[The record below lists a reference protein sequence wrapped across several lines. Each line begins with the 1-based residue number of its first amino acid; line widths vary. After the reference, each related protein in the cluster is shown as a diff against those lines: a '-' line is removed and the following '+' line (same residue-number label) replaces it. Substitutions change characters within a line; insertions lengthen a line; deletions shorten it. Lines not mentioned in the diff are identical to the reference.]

1 MNIPVSP
8 LVLPAG
14 NLLKSRR
21 RIRDARL
28 RPYHGLHGTSMLRP
42 FPNLHSANLL
52 PTIIPILNHN
62 RLVIRKMPTPEILKI
77 PNLLSLSRIALAPI
91 ICHFLSRNDTTGIM
105 VSLILMVVAG
115 ITDGLDGY
123 LARRWK
129 QTGRLGTALDPIA
142 DKLFAAL
149 LVICLIIHRDFPI
162 WLASVIVGRDL
173 LIVGLGMLL
182 LGDRNISLPSNL
194 TGKYAFTA
202 IVVLLASYVIRFE
215 FGIMLTTWTTMIL
228 IAASLYGY
236 GRVFVMVKRGKPA
249 PEFTD
254 KKYLMTIRTAATTVY
269 TIIFFYKLYVDL
281 LR

>member
-1 MNIPVSP
+1 
-8 LVLPAG
+8 
-14 NLLKSRR
+14 
-21 RIRDARL
+21 
-28 RPYHGLHGTSMLRP
+28 
-42 FPNLHSANLL
+42 
-52 PTIIPILNHN
+52 
-62 RLVIRKMPTPEILKI
+62 
-77 PNLLSLSRIALAPI
+77 
-91 ICHFLSRNDTTGIM
+91 M

-173 LIVGLGMLL
+173 LIMGLGMLL
-182 LGDRNISLPSNL
+182 LGGRNISLPSNL

-202 IVVLLASYVIRFE
+202 IVALLSSYVIRFE
-215 FGIMLTTWTTMIL
+215 FGIMLTTWTTLIL

-236 GRVFVMVKRGKPA
+236 GKVFVLVKRGKPA
-249 PEFTD
+249 PEFAD
-254 KKYLMTIRTAATTVY
+254 KKSLMTIRIAATTVY